1 MLETHA
7 ETPFVWVALAAVSVA
22 VLGVVVESPSTA
34 PPDAAATAA
43 TVDEI
48 ATSPPGSVATR
59 DLTATEWTLTSRQ
72 VGLRA
77 DGGTAHATFLRSVV
91 PAVEGR
97 LAAAL
102 DGRRPSELFGSPAGF
117 RRAVERAET
126 GTAAGEWRPAP
137 ERVTVRRVA
146 WGGVDVTLVG

>member
-1 MLETHA
+1 MFETHA
-7 ETPFVWVALAAVSVA
+7 ETLFVWVALAAVSVA
-22 VLGVVVESPSTA
+22 VLGVVVGLPSTA
-34 PPDAAATAA
+34 PPDAAAIAA
-43 TVDEI
+43 TVDEV

-59 DLTATEWTLTSRQ
+59 GLTATEWRLTRRQ
-72 VGLRA
+72 VGLRT
-77 DGGTAHATFLRSVV
+77 DGGTAHATFLRHAV
-91 PAVEGR
+91 PATEGR

-102 DGRRPSELFGSPAGF
+102 DGHRPSRLFGSPASF
-117 RRAVERAET
+117 QRAIERAET